1 MVGLQAEGSVLVAIN
16 LAKEAEAHVL
26 PFSRVGKPGGLLRS
40 AGSRGGRSLIGPP
53 PLQNFRGWWKRSG
66 FLQRA
71 GERKLFLFGHTQQRT

>member
-40 AGSRGGRSLIGPP
+40 AGSRWAVTPWSVPLALAWRSGLG
-53 PLQNFRGWWKRSG
+53 NWWKW
-66 FLQRA
+66 
-71 GERKLFLFGHTQQRT
+71 